1 MRITKKRR
9 LELLGDVWLFE
20 RCSGRELDVLQ
31 SAATEVHLPAGRILA
46 NQGEPGHEFI
56 VIVDGKAE
64 VTRNGTEMAVL
75 GPGSFFG
82 EMSLLDG
89 EPRTAT
95 VTTLEPTRVL
105 ALTSAAFKNV
115 VTTMPSVNHK
125 MLIVLTARLRDL
137 EARYVP
143 ARERNAPSDL
153 S

>member
-1 MRITKKRR
+1 M
-9 LELLGDVWLFE
+9 
-20 RCSGRELDVLQ
+20 
-31 SAATEVHLPAGRILA
+31 
-46 NQGEPGHEFI
+46 EP
-56 VIVDGKAE
+56 
-64 VTRNGTEMAVL
+64 TSAVL

-105 ALTSAAFKNV
+105 ALTSTAFKNV

-125 MLIVLTARLRDL
+125 MRIVLTARLREL

-143 ARERNAPSDL
+143 APERNAPSDL